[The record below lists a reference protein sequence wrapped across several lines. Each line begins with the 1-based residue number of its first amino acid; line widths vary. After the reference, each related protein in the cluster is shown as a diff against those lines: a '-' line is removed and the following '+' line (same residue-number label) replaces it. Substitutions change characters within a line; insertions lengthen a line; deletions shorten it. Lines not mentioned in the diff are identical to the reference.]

1 LQLSQLDLRTNYE
14 VRDPADNWQAV
25 FHSLSCILFQVL
37 IFHLSHTSF
46 AGIPAL
52 SSLHSPYEDW
62 HELLQAGHVCWDDH
76 DVINGQPTGAVRVS
90 FGYMSTFEDCL
101 AVIRFIRKYFVES
114 GGERTVKRIDK
125 TLNARISKGLSN
137 LETST
142 ASSGLMMD
150 NSINGGIVDSDTHAT
165 TSIQLESIIVYP
177 IKSCAGFSVRVWP
190 LSDCGKLTKPKA
202 ILFYQTCLLP
212 FPMAFTFH

>member
-1 LQLSQLDLRTNYE
+1 
-14 VRDPADNWQAV
+14 
-25 FHSLSCILFQVL
+25 
-37 IFHLSHTSF
+37 
-46 AGIPAL
+46 
-52 SSLHSPYEDW
+52 
-62 HELLQAGHVCWDDH
+62 
-76 DVINGQPTGAVRVS
+76 VINGQPTGAVRVS

-114 GGERTVKRIDK
+114 GGERTVKRIDE

-142 ASSGLMMD
+142 ASSGLMKD
-150 NSINGGIVDSDTHAT
+150 NSINGGIVDNDTHTT
-165 TSIQLESIIVYP
+165 TSIQLESIMVYP

-212 FPMAFTFH
+212 FPMAFTFHWNILKRHTRMLSKV